1 MYNVML
7 VDDDYPVIELLSEA
21 ISWNELGLNLMGSY
35 ENGMSAW
42 EDARSSPPDILITDI
57 GMPKM
62 NGLELSA
69 RIKEVKADVRIAILS
84 CHNEFQ
90 YAQQAMR
97 LNVQDYLLKDTLD
110 PEELAQLKRFKQA
123 MDEEAQKGWERSR
136 MIHLVDE
143 SKERGR
149 SRASK
154 FHTPAPAVTRKWRHE
169 LAEYGILKPG
179 SHCLPVVGHL
189 EDIRDI
195 KHRFA
200 SNQTR
205 FCPGQRRGRCW
216 SD

>member
-42 EDARSSPPDILITDI
+42 EEARSSPPDILITDI

-110 PEELAQLKRFKQA
+110 PEELAQLLRRFKQA

-143 SKERGR
+143 SKELRKEQSLKISYTSPCCPPKNGGMSCR
-149 SRASK
+149 S
-154 FHTPAPAVTRKWRHE
+154 T
-169 LAEYGILKPG
+169 G
-179 SHCLPVVGHL
+179 C
-189 EDIRDI
+189 
-195 KHRFA
+195 
-200 SNQTR
+200 
-205 FCPGQRRGRCW
+205 
-216 SD
+216 